1 MTMWII
7 LFIFVKMVQNK
18 KILIKKFLTMFYRD
32 LSYSPKRLI
41 YYRNDEVFFEYH
53 PKDEIIFVNWLK
65 MVSPLLS
72 TFSLD
77 GGDPVMLTEVYKVM
91 EEWFEEEYKIIGAIT

>member
-1 MTMWII
+1 MDPNRK
-7 LFIFVKMVQNK
+7 FF
-18 KILIKKFLTMFYRD
+18 IKKYLRMFCKD

-41 YYRNDEVFFEYH
+41 YYRNDVVFFEYH

-65 MVSPLLS
+65 MVKPVLS
-72 TFSLD
+72 TFRID
-77 GGDPVMLTEVYKVM
+77 GDDPVMLTELYGVM